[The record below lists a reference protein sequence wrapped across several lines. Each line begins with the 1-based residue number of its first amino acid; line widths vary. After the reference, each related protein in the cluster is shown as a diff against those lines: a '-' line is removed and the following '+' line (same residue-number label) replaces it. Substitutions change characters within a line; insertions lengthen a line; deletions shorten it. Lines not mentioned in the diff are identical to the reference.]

1 MKDHAAVGA
10 DLMAHVP
17 DLLPSIPIVRSPHER
32 WDGEGY
38 PDGLAGEK
46 TPRLARWVAVADA
59 YDAMTSDRPY
69 RKGMPPDVAF
79 VEMRKQ
85 AGKQFDPDC
94 ITGFEAIKERIIQ
107 EPHDRLANK
116 PDPAR

>member
-1 MKDHAAVGA
+1 MKTHTTMGA
-10 DLMAHVP
+10 DILATVP
-17 DLLPSIPIVRSPHER
+17 DLLPSIPIVRSHHER

-38 PDGLAGEK
+38 PDRLAGEK
-46 TPRLARWVAVADA
+46 IPRLARLVAVADS

-94 ITGFEAIKERIIQ
+94 ISGFEAIRDRIIQ
-107 EPHDRLANK
+107 ETRDRLANK
-116 PDPAR
+116 PDPIR